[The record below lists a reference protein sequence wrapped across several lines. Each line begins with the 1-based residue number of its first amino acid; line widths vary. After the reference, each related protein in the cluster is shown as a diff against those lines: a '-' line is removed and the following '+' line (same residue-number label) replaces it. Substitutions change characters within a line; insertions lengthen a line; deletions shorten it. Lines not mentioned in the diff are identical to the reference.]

1 MSTTYSVESLLFSWM
16 TGNSDMHYKNFS
28 LIDTGSGEYTLSPA
42 YDLFAVLIA
51 DPADTEEMAMR
62 LVSSIAYLFSIL
74 ILVENLP

>member
-16 TGNSDMHYKNFS
+16 TGNSDMHYKNFW

-42 YDLFAVLIA
+42 YDLLAVLIA